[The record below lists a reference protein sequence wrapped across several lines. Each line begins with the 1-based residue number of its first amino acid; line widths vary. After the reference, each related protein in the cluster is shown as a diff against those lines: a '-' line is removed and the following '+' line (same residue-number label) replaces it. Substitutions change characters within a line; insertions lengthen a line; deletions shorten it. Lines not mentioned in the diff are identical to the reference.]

1 MVTKSESY
9 PVRLDIDYPEKPS
22 LMSLAAFASG
32 GAMAREPSNS
42 TLHPDGWIGD
52 KAELHRAR
60 RYRALIRWAQI
71 PLWASFL
78 ASGFIPFL
86 ADMVLT
92 GFLFAGFAGEF
103 VYQKRISLAIGRKWT
118 FSKELREVWRNRTS
132 RRHVSA
138 NGLSR

>member
-1 MVTKSESY
+1 MVTQSESY

-22 LMSLAAFASG
+22 LMSFAALANG
-32 GAMAREPSNS
+32 GAKAGEPSIS

-92 GFLFAGFAGEF
+92 GFLFAGWGVQI
-103 VYQKRISLAIGRKWT
+103 VYQKRISVAIGRKWT
-118 FSKELREVWRNRTS
+118 RSQERKEVRLNRTS
-132 RRHVSA
+132 RRYVSA